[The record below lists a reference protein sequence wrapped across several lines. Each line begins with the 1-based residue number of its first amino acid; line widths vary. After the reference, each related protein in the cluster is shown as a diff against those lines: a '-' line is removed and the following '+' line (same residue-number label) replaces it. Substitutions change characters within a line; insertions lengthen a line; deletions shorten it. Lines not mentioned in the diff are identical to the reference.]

1 MVYLQKLS
9 CVNTCNGFENHVKA
23 SLDFRGELSLERG
36 IQMNKKIIIR
46 TLEKIA
52 LYMELQAENPFKVSA
67 FRKAA
72 AALEADERSL
82 SEIDDITAIKGI
94 GKGTAAVIIEL
105 METGVSSTLKEL
117 EEIVPKGLIPLM
129 KLPGLGGKKLA
140 KLYQELNIVDA
151 DSLKAACEAGKV
163 RELAGFAAKTE
174 EKILKELE
182 NFGSRKERLPIWQL
196 EPAVLEINELLAS
209 LPEVEKFSVA
219 GSFRRVAETS
229 KDIDFIVATS
239 AYEIV
244 REAILTRLVVLE
256 TIAAGDT
263 KVSVILDRDE
273 PVSVDFRLVK
283 SEEYATALHHFTGS
297 KDHNVRMRQLAK
309 SMDKKISEYGV
320 EQEDGS
326 IVTFETEEQF
336 FAHFDLPFI
345 PPTVRESGKE
355 LDRLGELD
363 QLVKLED
370 IVSDLHMHTTWS
382 DGAHSVNEMGQA
394 LIAKGYTHAV
404 ITDHSHYLKVANGLT
419 PERLQQQKQ
428 DIYAFN
434 ESNPGFRLYRGTEM
448 DILPDGTLDFDDE
461 VLKELD
467 FVIAS
472 IHSSFTQSQDKIMAR
487 LKTAVEHPYVHM
499 IAHPTGR
506 IVGERDG
513 YDPDVPLLIEW
524 AAQHGKILELN
535 ANPYRL
541 DLCIE
546 HLQLAMEHN
555 VPIAINTDAH
565 AIDQLRFMDIGV
577 KYAQKAWLK
586 KDLIVNTWSKERF
599 EAFIMKNK

>member
-1 MVYLQKLS
+1 
-9 CVNTCNGFENHVKA
+9 
-23 SLDFRGELSLERG
+23 
-36 IQMNKKIIIR
+36 MNKKIIIR

-82 SEIDDITAIKGI
+82 SEIEDITAIKGI
-94 GKGTAAVIIEL
+94 GKGTAAVILEL
-105 METGVSSTLKEL
+105 VETGKSSTLKEL
-117 EEIVPKGLIPLM
+117 EAIVPKGLVPLM

-140 KLYQELNIVDA
+140 KLYQELTITDA
-151 DSLKAACEAGKV
+151 ESLKAACEAGKV

-182 NFGSRKERLPIWQL
+182 NFGTRKERLPIWQL
-196 EPAVLEINELLAS
+196 EPAVLEINALLES
-209 LPEVEKFSVA
+209 IPEVEKFSVA

-239 AYEIV
+239 AYEVV
-244 REAILTRLVVLE
+244 REAILTRLAILE

-263 KVSVILDRDE
+263 KVSVVLDREE
-273 PVSVDFRLVK
+273 PISVDFRLVK
-283 SEEYATALHHFTGS
+283 REEYATALHHFTGS

-309 SMDKKISEYGV
+309 SMGKKISEYGV
-320 EQEDGS
+320 DQEDGS
-326 IVTFETEEQF
+326 VVTFETEEQF

-355 LDRLGELD
+355 LDRLDELD
-363 QLVKLED
+363 GLVQLQD

-382 DGAHSVNEMGQA
+382 DGAHNVEEMGQA

-404 ITDHSHYLKVANGLT
+404 ITDHSQYLKVANGLT
-419 PERLQQQKQ
+419 PERLAQQKL

-434 ESNPGFRLYRGTEM
+434 EKNPNFRLYHGTEM
-448 DILPDGTLDFDDE
+448 DILPDGTLDFDDD

-487 LKTAVEHPYVHM
+487 LKTAVENPYVHM

-506 IVGERDG
+506 IVGERGG
-513 YDPDVPLLIEW
+513 YDPDVPLLIDW
-524 AAQHGKILELN
+524 AAEHGKIVELN

-546 HLQLAMEHN
+546 HLQLAMEKN
-555 VPIAINTDAH
+555 VKVAINTDAH
-565 AIDQLRFMDIGV
+565 AIDQLRFMEIGV
-577 KYAQKAWLK
+577 KYAQKAWLNK
-586 KDLIVNTWSKERF
+586 ELIVNTWSKEQF
-599 EAFIMKNK
+599 EAFIKR

>member
-1 MVYLQKLS
+1 
-9 CVNTCNGFENHVKA
+9 
-23 SLDFRGELSLERG
+23 
-36 IQMNKKIIIR
+36 MNKKIIIR

-52 LYMELQAENPFKVSA
+52 LYMELQAENPFKISA

-82 SEIDDITAIKGI
+82 SEIEDVTAIKGI
-94 GKGTAAVIIEL
+94 GKGTAAVILELIETGQSSVLIEL
-105 METGVSSTLKEL
+105 ETV
-117 EEIVPKGLIPLM
+117 VPKGLIPLM

-140 KLYQELNIVDA
+140 KLYQELQITDA
-151 DSLKAACEAGKV
+151 ETLKVACEEGKV

-182 NFGSRKERLPIWQL
+182 NFGSRAERLPIWQL
-196 EPAVLEINELLAS
+196 EPVVVEINELLSS

-229 KDIDFIVATS
+229 KDVDFIVATE
-239 AYEIV
+239 AHELV
-244 REAILTRLVVLE
+244 RDAILSKLVILE
-256 TIAAGDT
+256 TVAAGDT
-263 KVSVILDRDE
+263 KISVILDRDE

-283 SEEYATALHHFTGS
+283 RSEYATALHHFTGS
-297 KDHNVRMRQLAK
+297 KDHNIRMRQLAK
-309 SMDKKISEYGV
+309 SMGKKISEYGV

-326 IVTFETEEQF
+326 VVTFETEEQF
-336 FAHFDLPFI
+336 FAHFNLPFI

-355 LDRLGELD
+355 LDHLDELD
-363 QLVKLED
+363 QLVQLSD

-382 DGAHSVNEMGQA
+382 DGAHSVAEMGEA
-394 LIAKGYTHAV
+394 LIAHGYTHGV
-404 ITDHSHYLKVANGLT
+404 ITDHSQYLKVANGLT
-419 PERLQQQKQ
+419 PERLDKQKLE
-428 DIYAFN
+428 IIAFN
-434 ESNPGFRLYRGTEM
+434 EAHPHFRLYHGTEM
-448 DILPDGTLDFDDE
+448 DILPDGSLDFDED
-461 VLKELD
+461 VMKQLD

-487 LKTAVEHPYVHM
+487 LKTAIENPYVHM

-506 IVGERDG
+506 IVGQRGG
-513 YDPDVPLLIEW
+513 YDPDIPLLIEW

-541 DLCIE
+541 DLCVE
-546 HLQLAMEHN
+546 HLQLAMEKN

-565 AIDQLRFMDIGV
+565 AIDQLRFMDIGT

-586 KDLIVNTWSKERF
+586 KDLIVNTWSKEQF
-599 EAFIMKNK
+599 DTFINKNKN

>member
-1 MVYLQKLS
+1 M
-9 CVNTCNGFENHVKA
+9 
-23 SLDFRGELSLERG
+23 
-36 IQMNKKIIIR
+36 MNKKIIIR

-94 GKGTAAVIIEL
+94 GKGTAAVITEL
-105 METGVSSTLKEL
+105 MEIGESTVLKEL
-117 EEIVPKGLIPLM
+117 EAIVPKGLVPLM

-151 DSLKAACEAGKV
+151 ATLKAACEAGQV
-163 RELAGFAAKTE
+163 RGLAGFAAKTE

-182 NFGSRKERLPIWQL
+182 TFGSRAERLPIWEL
-196 EPAVLEINELLAS
+196 EPVVLEINELLAS
-209 LPEVEKFSVA
+209 LPDVELFSVA

-229 KDIDFIVATS
+229 KDVDFIIATKE
-239 AYEIV
+239 YEVV
-244 REAILTRLVVLE
+244 REAILTRLAILE
-256 TIAAGDT
+256 TVAAGDT
-263 KVSVILDRDE
+263 KVSVILDREE
-273 PVSVDFRLVK
+273 PVSVDFRLVTR
-283 SEEYATALHHFTGS
+283 EEFATALHHFTGS

-309 SMDKKISEYGV
+309 SMGKKISEYGV
-320 EQEDGS
+320 EQEDGTV
-326 IVTFETEEQF
+326 VTFESEEAF
-336 FAHFDLPFI
+336 FAHFNLPFI

-355 LDRLGELD
+355 LDRLDELSE
-363 QLVKLED
+363 LVKLED
-370 IVSDLHMHTTWS
+370 IVADLHMHTTWS
-382 DGAHSVNEMGQA
+382 DGAHSVSEMGQA
-394 LIAKGYTHAV
+394 LMDIGYSHAV
-404 ITDHSHYLKVANGLT
+404 ITDHSQYLKVANGLT
-419 PERLQQQKQ
+419 PERLEQQKL

-434 ESNPGFRLYRGTEM
+434 EANPNFRLYRGTEM
-448 DILPDGTLDFDDE
+448 DILPDGTLDFGDD

-487 LKTAVEHPYVHM
+487 LKTAVENPYVHM

-506 IVGERDG
+506 IVGQRGG

-524 AAQHGKILELN
+524 AAAHGKILELN

-541 DLCIE
+541 DLSIE
-546 HLQLAMEHN
+546 YLTLAMEKN

-586 KDLIVNTWSKERF
+586 KDLIVNTWSKDKF
-599 EAFIMKNK
+599 EAFISKNK

>member
-1 MVYLQKLS
+1 M
-9 CVNTCNGFENHVKA
+9 
-23 SLDFRGELSLERG
+23 
-36 IQMNKKIIIR
+36 MNKKIIIR

-94 GKGTAAVIIEL
+94 GKGTAAVITEL
-105 METGVSSTLKEL
+105 MESGESTVLKEL
-117 EEIVPKGLIPLM
+117 EAAVPKGLVPLM

-140 KLYQELNIVDA
+140 KLYQELNIIDA
-151 DSLKAACEAGKV
+151 ATLKAACEAGQV
-163 RELAGFAAKTE
+163 RGLAGFAAKTE

-182 NFGSRKERLPIWQL
+182 TFGSRAERLPIWQL
-196 EPAVLEINELLAS
+196 EPVVLEINELLAS

-229 KDIDFIVATS
+229 KDVDFIVATKE
-239 AYEIV
+239 YEVV
-244 REAILTRLVVLE
+244 REAILTRLALLE
-256 TIAAGDT
+256 TVAAGDT
-263 KVSVILDRDE
+263 KVSVILNREE
-273 PVSVDFRLVK
+273 PVSVDFRLVTR
-283 SEEYATALHHFTGS
+283 EEFASALHHFTGS

-309 SMDKKISEYGV
+309 SMGKKISEYGV

-326 IVTFETEEQF
+326 VVTFESEEAF
-336 FAHFDLPFI
+336 FAHFNLPFI

-355 LDRLGELD
+355 LDRLDELCG
-363 QLVKLED
+363 LVKLGD
-370 IVSDLHMHTTWS
+370 IVADLHMHTTWS
-382 DGAHSVNEMGQA
+382 DGAHSVSEMGQA
-394 LIAKGYTHAV
+394 LMDIGYSHAV
-404 ITDHSHYLKVANGLT
+404 ITDHSQYLKVANGLT
-419 PERLQQQKQ
+419 TERLEQQKF

-434 ESNPGFRLYRGTEM
+434 EANPNFRLYRGTEM
-448 DILPDGTLDFDDE
+448 DILPDGTLDFGDD

-487 LKTAVEHPYVHM
+487 LKTAVENPYVHM

-506 IVGERDG
+506 IVGQRGG

-524 AAQHGKILELN
+524 AAEHGKILELN

-541 DLCIE
+541 DLSIE
-546 HLQLAMEHN
+546 YLMLAMEKN

-586 KDLIVNTWSKERF
+586 KDLIVNTWSKEKF
-599 EAFIMKNK
+599 EAFIAKNKEK

>member
-1 MVYLQKLS
+1 MM
-9 CVNTCNGFENHVKA
+9 
-23 SLDFRGELSLERG
+23 
-36 IQMNKKIIIR
+36 MNKKIIIR

-94 GKGTAAVIIEL
+94 GKGTAAVITEL
-105 METGVSSTLKEL
+105 MEIGESTVLKEL
-117 EEIVPKGLIPLM
+117 EAIVPKGLVPLM

-151 DSLKAACEAGKV
+151 ATLKAACEAGQV
-163 RELAGFAAKTE
+163 RGLAGFAAKTE

-182 NFGSRKERLPIWQL
+182 TFGSRAERLPIWQL
-196 EPAVLEINELLAS
+196 EPVVLEINELLAS
-209 LPEVEKFSVA
+209 LPDVELFSVA

-229 KDIDFIVATS
+229 KDVDFIIATKE
-239 AYEIV
+239 YEVV
-244 REAILTRLVVLE
+244 REAILTRLAILE
-256 TIAAGDT
+256 TVAAGDT
-263 KVSVILDRDE
+263 KVSVILDREE
-273 PVSVDFRLVK
+273 PVSVDFRLVTR
-283 SEEYATALHHFTGS
+283 EEFATALHHFTGS

-309 SMDKKISEYGV
+309 SMGKKISEYGV
-320 EQEDGS
+320 EQEDGTV
-326 IVTFETEEQF
+326 VTFESEEAF
-336 FAHFDLPFI
+336 FAHFNLPFI

-355 LDRLGELD
+355 LDRLDELSE
-363 QLVKLED
+363 LVKLED
-370 IVSDLHMHTTWS
+370 IVADLHMHTTWS
-382 DGAHSVNEMGQA
+382 DGAHSVSEMGQA
-394 LIAKGYTHAV
+394 LMDIGYSHAV
-404 ITDHSHYLKVANGLT
+404 ITDHSQYLKVANGLT
-419 PERLQQQKQ
+419 PERLEQQKF

-434 ESNPGFRLYRGTEM
+434 EANPNFRLYRGTEM
-448 DILPDGTLDFDDE
+448 DILPDGTLDFGDD

-487 LKTAVEHPYVHM
+487 LKTAVENPYVHM

-506 IVGERDG
+506 IVGQRGG

-524 AAQHGKILELN
+524 AAAHGKILELN

-541 DLCIE
+541 DLSIE
-546 HLQLAMEHN
+546 YLTLAMEKN

-565 AIDQLRFMDIGV
+565 AIDQLRFMNIGV

-586 KDLIVNTWSKERF
+586 KDLIVNTWSKDKF
-599 EAFIMKNK
+599 EAFISKNK

>member
-1 MVYLQKLS
+1 
-9 CVNTCNGFENHVKA
+9 
-23 SLDFRGELSLERG
+23 
-36 IQMNKKIIIR
+36 MNKKIIIR

-94 GKGTAAVIIEL
+94 GKGTASVITEL
-105 METGVSSTLKEL
+105 MEIGESTVLKEL
-117 EEIVPKGLIPLM
+117 EAVVPKGLVPLM

-151 DSLKAACEAGKV
+151 ATLKAACEAGQV
-163 RELAGFAAKTE
+163 RGLAGFAAKTE

-182 NFGSRKERLPIWQL
+182 TFGSRAERLPIWQL
-196 EPAVLEINELLAS
+196 EPVVLEINELLAS
-209 LPEVEKFSVA
+209 LPEVELFSVA

-229 KDIDFIVATS
+229 KDVDFIVATKE
-239 AYEIV
+239 YEVV
-244 REAILTRLVVLE
+244 REAILTRLAILE
-256 TIAAGDT
+256 TVAAGDT
-263 KVSVILDRDE
+263 KVSVILDREE
-273 PVSVDFRLVK
+273 PVSVDFRLVTR
-283 SEEYATALHHFTGS
+283 EEFATALHHFTGS

-309 SMDKKISEYGV
+309 SMGKKISEYGV
-320 EQEDGS
+320 EQEDGTV
-326 IVTFETEEQF
+326 VTFESEEAF
-336 FAHFDLPFI
+336 FAHFNLPFI

-355 LDRLGELD
+355 LDRLDELSG
-363 QLVKLED
+363 LVKLED
-370 IVSDLHMHTTWS
+370 IVADLHMHTTWS
-382 DGAHSVNEMGQA
+382 DGAHSVSEMGQA
-394 LIAKGYTHAV
+394 LMDIGYSHAV
-404 ITDHSHYLKVANGLT
+404 ITDHSQYLKVANGLT
-419 PERLQQQKQ
+419 PERLEQQKL

-434 ESNPGFRLYRGTEM
+434 EANPSFRLYRGTEM
-448 DILPDGTLDFDDE
+448 DILPDGTLDFGDD

-487 LKTAVEHPYVHM
+487 LKTAVENPYVHM

-506 IVGERDG
+506 IVGQRGG

-524 AAQHGKILELN
+524 AAEHGKILELN

-541 DLCIE
+541 DLSIE
-546 HLQLAMEHN
+546 YLMLAMEKN

-586 KDLIVNTWSKERF
+586 KDLIVNTWSKDKF
-599 EAFIMKNK
+599 EAFIAKNKEK

>member
-1 MVYLQKLS
+1 
-9 CVNTCNGFENHVKA
+9 
-23 SLDFRGELSLERG
+23 
-36 IQMNKKIIIR
+36 MNKKIIIR

-82 SEIDDITAIKGI
+82 SEIEDITAIKGI
-94 GKGTAAVIIEL
+94 GKGTASVIFEL
-105 METGVSSTLKEL
+105 VETGESSTLKEL
-117 EEIVPKGLIPLM
+117 EQVVPKGLVPLM

-140 KLYQELNIVDA
+140 KLYQELKITDA
-151 DSLKAACEAGKV
+151 ESLKAACEAGKV

-182 NFGSRKERLPIWQL
+182 NFGTRKERLPIWQL

-239 AYEIV
+239 AYEVV
-244 REAILTRLVVLE
+244 REAILTRLAVLE

-263 KVSVILDRDE
+263 KVSVILDREE

-283 SEEYATALHHFTGS
+283 REEYATALHHFTGS

-309 SMDKKISEYGV
+309 SMGKKISEYGV

-326 IVTFETEEQF
+326 VMTFETEEQF

-355 LDRLGELD
+355 LDRLDELD
-363 QLVKLED
+363 GLVQLED

-382 DGAHSVNEMGQA
+382 DGAHNVEEMGQA

-404 ITDHSHYLKVANGLT
+404 ITDHSQYLKVANGLT
-419 PERLQQQKQ
+419 PERLEQQKL
-428 DIYAFN
+428 DIYVFN
-434 ESNPGFRLYRGTEM
+434 EKHPDFRLYRGTEM

-487 LKTAVEHPYVHM
+487 LKTAIENPYVHM

-506 IVGERDG
+506 IVGERGG
-513 YDPDVPLLIEW
+513 YDPDVPLLIDW
-524 AAQHGKILELN
+524 AAEHGKIVELN

-541 DLCIE
+541 DLCTE
-546 HLQLAMEHN
+546 HLQLAMEKN
-555 VPIAINTDAH
+555 VPVAINTDAH
-565 AIDQLRFMDIGV
+565 AIDQLRFMEIGV

-586 KDLIVNTWSKERF
+586 KELIVNTWSKEQF
-599 EAFIMKNK
+599 EAFITKNKL